1 MPEVK
6 IGGQWLQSFGRV
18 TQVKWASRWGDGP
31 CGPDLASCTVALDPS
46 NDSSWLRQN
55 VTFEVFNDAGK
66 RVFAGPTTDVGRG
79 AVREIAAKS
88 WGRLASQ
95 FDAVDASGN
104 PSTKPQSSINQ
115 AITNGLAW
123 SAPTGFDD
131 TPLGTDGGAQSNR
144 LDTLLSSWA
153 AKNGKRWQVD
163 VNGVPSA
170 VTDATSPTWLLD
182 AYDLDIGT
190 ADDGLFTRVRARY
203 VSAVTGTTPTA
214 WSSVVANDT
223 AGQGIYGIIEYP
235 MDLTPLGLMTSTTA
249 SGYAQQQLDL
259 LTVPQWLTRVTTNRQ
274 RLLTLG
280 GHGADVQDVQA
291 GQVVRLFN
299 VPNGLGGLRAELGLD
314 VVLGEVEYD
323 SDNPDEVTIAPVNL
337 AVVSLADQFA
347 QAAQAAAKL
356 DDELVA

>member
-1 MPEVK
+1 MPDVK
-6 IGGQWLQSFGRV
+6 LGGLWLSSLGNV
-18 TQVKWASRWGDGP
+18 GQVKWSSRWGSGP

-55 VTFEVFNDAGK
+55 ALFEVFNDAGV
-66 RVFAGPTTDVGRG
+66 RVFAGPATDVGRG
-79 AVREIAAKS
+79 AVREISAKS

-95 FDAVDASGN
+95 FDAVDSSGN
-104 PSTKPQSSINQ
+104 PSTKPQDSITQ
-115 AITNGLAW
+115 AIANGLQW
-123 SAPTGFDD
+123 TSQTGFDNVS
-131 TPLGTDGGAQSNR
+131 LGTDGGAQANR

-163 VNGVPSA
+163 VNGVASA
-170 VTDATSPTWLLD
+170 VVDATTPTWLLD

-190 ADDGLFTRVRARY
+190 ADDGLYTRVRARY

-214 WSSVVANDT
+214 WASVVVDDA
-223 AGQGIYGIIEYP
+223 AGQSLYGVVEYS
-235 MDLTPLGLMTSTTA
+235 MDLTPLGLMSSGTA
-249 SGYAQQQLDL
+249 TGYAQQQLDL
-259 LTVPQWLTRVTTNRQ
+259 LTIPQWLSRVTTNRQ

-280 GHGADVQDVQA
+280 GHGADVQDVEA

-299 VPNGLGGLRAELGLD
+299 VPNGLGGLRAELALN

-323 SDNPDEVTIAPVNL
+323 SDSPDEVTIAPVNL

-347 QAAQAAAKL
+347 QAAQAAANT
-356 DDELVA
+356 DEELVA